1 MEVSVQLRQ
10 RREWFLSCHHNRTMK
25 IVTVCGMGV
34 GTSALLKFNA
44 DKVLDSLE
52 IEARVVATDF
62 ASVRKVSRD
71 AQIILTTPDL
81 TKQLTGLRAEII
93 SIKNVSD
100 LEEISAKL
108 SKALL

>member
-1 MEVSVQLRQ
+1 
-10 RREWFLSCHHNRTMK
+10 
-25 IVTVCGMGV
+25 MGV

-44 DKVLDSLE
+44 DKVLDSLDLD
-52 IEARVVATDF
+52 ARVVATDV

-81 TKQLTGLRAEII
+81 KKQLTGLRAEII

-100 LEEISAKL
+100 LEEISAKI

>member
-1 MEVSVQLRQ
+1 
-10 RREWFLSCHHNRTMK
+10 
-25 IVTVCGMGV
+25 MGV
-34 GTSALLKFNA
+34 GTSALLTFIA

>member
-1 MEVSVQLRQ
+1 
-10 RREWFLSCHHNRTMK
+10 MK

-34 GTSALLKFNA
+34 GTSALLKINA

>member
-1 MEVSVQLRQ
+1 
-10 RREWFLSCHHNRTMK
+10 MK

-34 GTSALLKFNA
+34 GTSALLTFIA

>member
-1 MEVSVQLRQ
+1 
-10 RREWFLSCHHNRTMK
+10 MK
-25 IVTVCGMGV
+25 IVTVCGMRV
-34 GTSALLKFNA
+34 GNSALLKFNA
-44 DKVLDSLE
+44 DKVLDSLDL
-52 IEARVVATDF
+52 EARVVATDV

-81 TKQLTGLRAEII
+81 KKQLTGLRAEII

>member
-1 MEVSVQLRQ
+1 
-10 RREWFLSCHHNRTMK
+10 
-25 IVTVCGMGV
+25 MGV

-44 DKVLDSLE
+44 DKVLDSLDL
-52 IEARVVATDF
+52 EARVVATDV

-81 TKQLTGLRAEII
+81 KKQLTGLRAEII